1 MLTTGALLYCRTE
14 TKGTSVCHLALNHC
28 PLISLRWKHMEIGKE
43 HVGEEWT
50 DILGWSQGVVKVAE
64 DGWGDF
70 PCSAES
76 VSIWVKVGARG
87 RDGI

>member
-1 MLTTGALLYCRTE
+1 M
-14 TKGTSVCHLALNHC
+14 KGTYFRNLTPNPHQLT
-28 PLISLRWKHMEIGKE
+28 PLRWKHMEVGKE

-50 DILGWSQGVVKVAE
+50 DILGWHQGVIKIAE

-87 RDGI
+87 RDGF